1 MKRNTNLTS
10 SVLILVVVLFVG
22 LSCSQFT
29 NSTASQ
35 NSPATSNSQE
45 SNKPTGTAP
54 ETVKPKVENA
64 DFTLTAEEFDKE
76 FTRKGV
82 KEKDLEKYKSK
93 NIRVTGRISLMSLE
107 KKGTVQPY
115 VKLYAPGVLNG
126 VSCSFDDDSL
136 EQMKPLKM
144 DKVVTVQGFQ
154 SDFIVPEVSPML
166 DHCVVIKFD

>member
-1 MKRNTNLTS
+1 MKKNTNLTS
-10 SVLILVVVLFVG
+10 SILVLIVALSVG
-22 LSCSQFT
+22 LSCSRFT
-29 NSTASQ
+29 NSTTSE
-35 NSPATSNSQE
+35 NSTSVNNAE
-45 SNKPTGTAP
+45 NKPTGSAP
-54 ETVKPKVENA
+54 ETKKVEAA
-64 DFTLTAEEFDKE
+64 DFTLTAEDFDKE
-76 FTRKGV
+76 FTGKGV

-93 NIRVTGRISLMSLE
+93 NIRVTGRISLISLE

-126 VSCSFDDDSL
+126 VSCSFDDDGL

-166 DHCVVIKFD
+166 DHCVVIKAD

>member
-1 MKRNTNLTS
+1 MKTNINLTS
-10 SVLILVVVLFVG
+10 TVLILAVVLFVG
-22 LSCSQFT
+22 LSCSRFT
-29 NSTASQ
+29 NSTTSQ
-35 NSPATSNSQE
+35 NPTSENSTNKSDK
-45 SNKPTGTAP
+45 SNGTAP

-64 DFTLTAEEFDKE
+64 DFTLAAEEFDKE

-93 NIRVTGRISLMSLE
+93 NVRVTGRISLMSLE

-126 VSCSFDDDSL
+126 VSCSFDDDNL

-166 DHCVVIKFD
+166 DHCVVIKAD

>member
-1 MKRNTNLTS
+1 MKKTNLTS
-10 SVLILVVVLFVG
+10 SVLILVIVLVVG
-22 LSCSQFT
+22 LSCSRFT
-29 NSTASQ
+29 NSATSQ
-35 NSPATSNSQE
+35 NSTSGNNLPE
-45 SNKPTGTAP
+45 GDKPTGTAP
-54 ETVKPKVENA
+54 EIVKPKIENA
-64 DFTLTAEEFDKE
+64 DFILTAEEYDKE

-82 KEKDLEKYKSK
+82 KEKDLEKYKNK

-115 VKLYAPGVLNG
+115 VKLYAPGVMNG

-154 SDFIVPEVSPML
+154 DTFIVPEVSPML
-166 DHCVVIKFD
+166 DHCVVIKAD

>member
-1 MKRNTNLTS
+1 MKKTNLTS
-10 SVLILVVVLFVG
+10 SVLILVIVLVVG
-22 LSCSQFT
+22 LSCSRFT
-29 NSTASQ
+29 NSATSQ
-35 NSPATSNSQE
+35 NSTSGNNLPE
-45 SNKPTGTAP
+45 GDKPTGTAP
-54 ETVKPKVENA
+54 ETVKPKIENA
-64 DFTLTAEEFDKE
+64 DFTLTAEEYDKE

-82 KEKDLEKYKSK
+82 KESDLEKYKSK

-115 VKLYAPGVLNG
+115 VKLYAPGVMNG

-154 SDFIVPEVSPML
+154 DTFIVPEVSPML
-166 DHCVVIKFD
+166 DHCVVIKAD

>member
-1 MKRNTNLTS
+1 MKENTNLTS
-10 SVLILVVVLFVG
+10 SILISVVVLFVG
-22 LSCSQFT
+22 LSCSRFT
-29 NSTASQ
+29 NSTTSQ
-35 NSPATSNSQE
+35 HPTNQSD
-45 SNKPTGTAP
+45 KPTGTAP

-64 DFTLTAEEFDKE
+64 DFTLTAEEYDKE

-93 NIRVTGRISLMSLE
+93 NIRVSGRISLMSLE

-126 VSCSFDDDSL
+126 VSCSFDDENL

-154 SDFIVPEVSPML
+154 GDFIVPEVSPML
-166 DHCVVIKFD
+166 DHCVVIKAD